1 MNRAIVFTVLL
12 VLLVILR
19 YPLHEGFESG
29 TTVIIC
35 KAEWC
40 GHCKKAAPEFK
51 KLMAASPLLLKNGTK
66 ATIKMLDADADKDEL
81 KKHNVRGY
89 PSILIQNG
97 SDVAEYPGSRTY
109 EDVVEYL
116 NQSQ

>member
-12 VLLVILR
+12 VILVMFR
-19 YPLHEGFESG
+19 YGLHEGFESG

-51 KLMAASPLLLKNGTK
+51 KLVNASPLTLKNGTQ
-66 ATIKMLDADADKDEL
+66 ATIKMLDADEDKEEL
-81 KKHNVRGY
+81 KQYKVRAY

-97 SDVAEYPGSRTY
+97 SDITEYPGSRTY
-109 EDVVEYL
+109 ADVVGFL
-116 NQSQ
+116 NHTQ